1 MLDGDPPI
9 YIGSGPS
16 PNELWV
22 ATATLQ
28 DGDEEVVARR
38 LRAVLDSARVRWR

>member
-1 MLDGDPPI
+1 MLGGDPPI

-16 PNELWV
+16 SNELWV

-28 DGDEEVVARR
+28 DGDEEIVARR
-38 LRAVLDSARVRWR
+38 LRAVLDSARA